1 MNQLLLEIKEHH
13 NGKAG
18 GGGEGEKN
26 FTFHRKT
33 EWDMGTRL
41 RIIVNYGMGYV
52 IRNITGQSKDDVGVV
67 FVCRKAFSQ
76 LDKISPYD

>member
-1 MNQLLLEIKEHH
+1 
-13 NGKAG
+13 
-18 GGGEGEKN
+18 
-26 FTFHRKT
+26 
-33 EWDMGTRL
+33 MGTRL

-52 IRNITGQSKDDVGVV
+52 KGQSKDDVGVV

>member
-1 MNQLLLEIKEHH
+1 MSITVGVNTIYESTLTCNH
-13 NGKAG
+13 NS
-18 GGGEGEKN
+18 
-26 FTFHRKT
+26 H
-33 EWDMGTRL
+33 MGTRL

-67 FVCRKAFSQ
+67 FVCRKTLSQ